1 MNLINPV
8 DLFIILLI
16 LLIVGFGLNNG
27 FIIELKKIVNLF
39 LSLVFS
45 KLIVQYI
52 PINNYLGITKSI
64 VFFTLLIIL
73 LFLIGFLL
81 DLLIINLPN
90 FDIDKYVDKLIA
102 SLLSI
107 IKALLIISILL
118 FIFDMSPIQGN
129 LKERVYSKASS
140 NSISFQIC
148 KNIQEFF
155 MY

>member
-27 FIIELKKIVNLF
+27 LIIELKKIINLF
-39 LSLVFS
+39 VSLVFS

-64 VFFTLLIIL
+64 IFLSLLIFL

-90 FDIDKYVDKLIA
+90 FDIDKYIDKLIA

-118 FIFDMSPIQGN
+118 FIFDISPIQED

-140 NSISFQIC
+140 KSISFQIC

>member
-64 VFFTLLIIL
+64 IFLTLLIIL

-118 FIFDMSPIQGN
+118 FIFDMSPIQED
-129 LKERVYSKASS
+129 LKERVYSKVSS
-140 NSISFQIC
+140 KSISFQIC

>member
-8 DLFIILLI
+8 DLFIILLV

-27 FIIELKKIVNLF
+27 FIIELKKIINLF
-39 LSLVFS
+39 LSLAFS

-52 PINNYLGITKSI
+52 PINNYLGITESI
-64 VFFTLLIIL
+64 IFLTLLIIL

-90 FDIDKYVDKLIA
+90 FDIDKYIDKLIA
-102 SLLSI
+102 GLLSI

-118 FIFDMSPIQGN
+118 FIFDISPIQEN

-140 NSISFQIC
+140 KSISFQIC

>member
-1 MNLINPV
+1 MNFINPV
-8 DLFIILLI
+8 DLFIILLV

-27 FIIELKKIVNLF
+27 FIIELKKIINLF

-45 KLIVQYI
+45 KFIVQYI
-52 PINNYLGITKSI
+52 PINNYLGITESI
-64 VFFTLLIIL
+64 IFLTLLIIL

-90 FDIDKYVDKLIA
+90 FDIDKYIDKLIA

-118 FIFDMSPIQGN
+118 FIFDISPIQED

-140 NSISFQIC
+140 KSISFQIC